1 MALKE
6 KKSYDIL
13 KYQFKQE
20 LEKIFNTKNLDQ
32 IHNEQECDF
41 GILTFEN
48 DQRTKFHKIFY
59 DQIRESHF
67 LTIYNSFV
75 KEVIL
80 PQFEQDILY
89 QKIPTFRIQVPN
101 NISVAEFH
109 KDKTYSH
116 SPHEVNIFLP
126 ITSAKDTYT
135 IWVESVE
142 DLGDYEP
149 MESDYGEY
157 YLWDGANL
165 THGNKTN
172 TYDLTRISVDFRI
185 LPYKNYSEDDIKETV
200 TTKTKLK
207 LGSYFNLMEYK
218 TKSY

>member
-1 MALKE
+1 MSLKE
-6 KKSYDIL
+6 KKSFNTF
-13 KYQFKQE
+13 KYQFKEE
-20 LEKIFNTKNLDQ
+20 LEKIFNTTNLNK
-32 IHNEQECDF
+32 IHKEQEYDF
-41 GILTFEN
+41 GVLTFEN
-48 DQRTKFHKIFY
+48 DQRTKFHKTFY

-67 LTIYNSFV
+67 LTIYNSFI

-116 SPHEVNIFLP
+116 SSHEVNIFLP
-126 ITSAKDTYT
+126 ITSARDTYT

-142 DLGDYEP
+142 DLGDYKP
-149 MESDYGEY
+149 MEANYGEY

-172 TYDLTRISVDFRI
+172 THDLTRISIDFRI
-185 LPYKNYSEDDIKETV
+185 LPYKNYSEDNIKETV
-200 TTKTKLK
+200 TTKTPLK

-218 TKSY
+218 N

>member
-6 KKSYDIL
+6 KKSYDIS
-13 KYQFKQE
+13 KYQFKEE
-20 LEKIFNTKNLDQ
+20 LERIFSTPNLDL
-32 IHNEQECDF
+32 IHKEQECDF
-41 GILTFEN
+41 GVLTFET

-75 KEVIL
+75 EEVIL

-116 SPHEVNIFLP
+116 SPYEVNIFLP

-135 IWVESVE
+135 IWAESSE
-142 DLGDYEP
+142 GLGDYEP
-149 MESDYGEY
+149 MEADYGEY

-172 TYDLTRISVDFRI
+172 TYDVTRVSVDFRI
-185 LPYKNYSEDDIKETV
+185 LPYKDYSEDDVKETV

-218 TKSY
+218 NA